1 MNDPVGAKTLDIM
14 AGAKNY
20 NRWLFGQI
28 RPWLVSPVAEV
39 GAGTGTFV
47 QMMSDLGLAVTAVDY
62 NPQYLKVIQ
71 KNHSGISTLEMNLEK
86 PWPAALR
93 NKFSSVIS
101 LNVIEHIT
109 DDFQALANIFAMLR
123 PSGRAVILVPAH
135 GWAYGTLDK
144 NLGHVRRYDAKSL
157 TKLLESAGFTVTCVR
172 YLNILIYFFTNRI
185 IIIGCGPK
193 TMKVSII
200 IPVYNEEKTI
210 SAILEKV
217 RQSKL
222 PAGFTKEII
231 VVDDASTD
239 STLKKIKNLNLK
251 LKLRLITH
259 SVNRGKGAAILT
271 GLSKSTGDLVLIQDA
286 DLEYDPADYVRLLEP
301 FKNKNVQVVY
311 GSRLLNYPLKLF
323 GKHKTPMPIHLIA
336 NKFLTHLTNFLYGH
350 KVTDMET
357 CYKVMRSYAQGKKI
371 GWQDGLIAIWT
382 LIKYRFVD

>member
-172 YLNILIYFFTNRI
+172 YLNILGLIGWWVNGVLFRKPTIPTSQLRFFDF
-185 IIIGCGPK
+185 
-193 TMKVSII
+193 
-200 IPVYNEEKTI
+200 I
-210 SAILEKV
+210 SPSFFSLEKYI
-217 RQSKL
+217 SL
-222 PAGFTKEII
+222 PI
-231 VVDDASTD
+231 
-239 STLKKIKNLNLK
+239 
-251 LKLRLITH
+251 
-259 SVNRGKGAAILT
+259 
-271 GLSKSTGDLVLIQDA
+271 GLS
-286 DLEYDPADYVRLLEP
+286 LLAVARKP
-301 FKNKNVQVVY
+301 
-311 GSRLLNYPLKLF
+311 
-323 GKHKTPMPIHLIA
+323 
-336 NKFLTHLTNFLYGH
+336 
-350 KVTDMET
+350 
-357 CYKVMRSYAQGKKI
+357 
-371 GWQDGLIAIWT
+371 
-382 LIKYRFVD
+382 